1 MTESSDQY
9 TFEPA
14 DGYAIVTLHPS
25 LHEARWAAIDTVGTE
40 FVEKFAAQELKSV
53 LVDLSQLDY
62 MGSSLV
68 ALLVRI
74 WKAAQATKGQ
84 MVVVSANDMVL
95 EVLKLAG
102 LTSVWTIRST
112 REEGIHE
119 LGFSKP
125 ALDRKR
131 ETRFVGL
138 VGPLSC
144 LAAIIIF
151 GLDWAM
157 PDQISRLVL
166 QRSLYGCAG
175 LSVVTSL
182 LTVIRLS
189 GGRRKLSVVSLLL
202 SVAVIVVGYLK
213 MEGRIELPKL
223 GQSAHS
229 RDILG

>member
-25 LHEARWAAIDTVGTE
+25 LHEARWAAIETVGTE
-40 FVEKFAAQELKSV
+40 FIEKFAGQELKSV
-53 LVDLSQLDY
+53 VVDLGQLPF

-84 MVVVSANDMVL
+84 MVVVNANEMVL
-95 EVLKLAG
+95 EVLTLAG
-102 LTSVWTIRST
+102 LTSVWTIRDT

-125 ALDRKR
+125 ALNRKR

-144 LAAIIIF
+144 LAALIIF
-151 GLDWAM
+151 AVDWAM
-157 PDQISRLVL
+157 PEQIASNVL
-166 QRSLYGCAG
+166 QSSLYGCAG
-175 LSVVTSL
+175 LGVVTSL
-182 LTVIRLS
+182 LTAIRLS
-189 GGRRKLSVVSLLL
+189 GGRQKLSVVSLLL
-202 SVAVIVVGYLK
+202 SLAILVVGFLK
-213 MEGRIELPKL
+213 IQGHIQLPELS
-223 GQSAHS
+223 GSNRFQE
-229 RDILG
+229 IIG